1 MAIVVYPVDAVTGAP
16 SYTGRLAR
24 QTMSPLLAGATAAR
38 PLGARSGVRPGT
50 SATTVTATSTTWTM
64 DLHAGILDLETSG
77 LVGPYAYAVN
87 TAQTGAVTAAD
98 ATRPRIDLVW
108 VRLDD
113 PAESDGSAVPAVVAG
128 YTAGAPLA
136 SPVAPATP
144 ARCMVLV
151 TIQVPMSGG
160 GSPTVIWVAPYT
172 VAAGAPT
179 PVWSQADR
187 DAKFP
192 TPYDG
197 LEVYRL
203 DLHTKEFYNSAAWHF
218 ANWYQPWGLQAYV
231 TLVTN
236 SGASGGTVTV
246 LTTGAFTAV
255 GNRRLKVT
263 ASCSSATQVGVGA
276 SQIQI
281 WNAGAIQTLTITS
294 AAVAGGPGGYCSII
308 DTPAA
313 GSITYNLKTYTP
325 ATSIQL
331 LAGAANPTLL
341 MVEDIGPNGV
351 AV

>member
-1 MAIVVYPVDAVTGAP
+1 MTITTWPIDATPAVPGRQLREAQSVYMAGGA
-16 SYTGRLAR
+16 
-24 QTMSPLLAGATAAR
+24 ATD
-38 PLGARSGVRPGT
+38 PFGVRSGVRPGT
-50 SATTVTATSTTWTM
+50 SPTTVTATSTTWTVGA
-64 DLHAGILDLETSG
+64 HAGVVDLQPAVEASG
-77 LVGPYAYAVN
+77 YAYAVN
-87 TAQTGAVTAAD
+87 ATGGLPTGTVDAAD
-98 ATRPRIDLVW
+98 LTRPRVDIVW
-108 VRLDD
+108 VRNDD
-113 PAESDGSAVPAVVAG
+113 PSEGDASPNPTVVFG

-136 SPVAPATP
+136 LPVAPATP
-144 ARCMVLV
+144 ARCMVLA